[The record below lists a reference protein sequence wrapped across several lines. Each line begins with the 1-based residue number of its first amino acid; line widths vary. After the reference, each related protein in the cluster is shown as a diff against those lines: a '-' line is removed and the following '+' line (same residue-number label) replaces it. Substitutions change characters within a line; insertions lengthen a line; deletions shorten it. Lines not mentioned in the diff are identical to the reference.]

1 MVYCTR
7 IDKICSAYFERFT
20 SRTKFVNFALPAY

>member
-7 IDKICSAYFERFT
+7 IDKICSANLERFT
-20 SRTKFVNFALPAY
+20 SWTKFVNFALPAY